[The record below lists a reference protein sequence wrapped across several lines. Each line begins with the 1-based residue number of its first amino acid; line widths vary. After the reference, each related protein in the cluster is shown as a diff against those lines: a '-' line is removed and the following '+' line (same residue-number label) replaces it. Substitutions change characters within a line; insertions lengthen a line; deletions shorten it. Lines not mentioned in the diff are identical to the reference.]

1 MFSKGVDDELEHK
14 FVIGSITYAIRAKD
28 IIKNNGYKARVERKT
43 SEYKSGCGYAV
54 VFEGDLKKAEEILK
68 NDDIKITKTI

>member
-28 IIKNNGYKARVERKT
+28 ILKNNGFKAHIERKT

-54 VFEGDLKKAEEILK
+54 VFEGDQRKAEEILRSAE
-68 NDDIKITKTI
+68 IKITKTI

>member
-28 IIKNNGYKARVERKT
+28 ILKNNGYKARVERKT

-68 NDDIKITKTI
+68 NADIKITKTI